1 MECLRVSK
9 GIAKAVIVIMI
20 ITAFVCLYKIQ
31 NDEMTVTDNGEYA
44 HSYSSKMQEKLD
56 GAAQVLHYSLF
67 SDKHSFFYLNTI
79 KYSKDIKRVL
89 DVEVRPA
96 NTAAVEKLLEYSFVP
111 TLFAFI
117 MLTVS
122 MQFLLETQNGM
133 KKIIRAAVRGR
144 FSLAAKRTGIMAGIC
159 AVLSLAFNF
168 ITFGILLLFYGG
180 AMDLLSPIQSVPI
193 FSLFPYKINILQF
206 FYLYCLFFAV
216 AMFAVGQ
223 LLYLVMQSTN
233 MNKFSYIA
241 IIFIFGLEFVL
252 YFAIPSSSA
261 RCFLKYINLIY
272 FLMPGMALLY
282 ENWGNNAF
290 VTDIYSSTTLAALV
304 LVPVLVLANHLLYV
318 FKYETRESK
327 LLFKLQEVPQ
337 RILEKM
343 NSLFL
348 EAYKILFLQFGI
360 VIIAVF
366 MILLQDTK
374 IMRGVNV
381 NYNYYQ
387 SRFYDQYSGEMPGEE
402 TDAYIEALK
411 AERLEKL
418 QGNGYVQKEAMEKL
432 QEAIIMLETQSSYL
446 RAQNEKG
453 IDARFVN
460 PIVYNDIFGE
470 RLYNNQASINLL
482 CIIAVILAIGGT
494 FAYER
499 KHNMVSIF
507 NACANRHRVAQ
518 NKAAVTAMLVFIIWA
533 LSFALNWM
541 NILDIY
547 TLEHSELP
555 IQSLQQFE
563 NFGLRVNMWGYIIFC
578 QLFRLFWLLV
588 IGFTVLAIS
597 AYFDYAGS
605 IALSLILLLP
615 HLLYMLRFEAL
626 KVLSP
631 VVLLDYTRI
640 FYEENANPVLNISY
654 FILYILI
661 ILEICFV
668 KKRKMAG

>member
-31 NDEMTVTDNGEYA
+31 NDEMAVTDNAEYA

-111 TLFAFI
+111 ILFAFI
-117 MLTVS
+117 MLMVS
-122 MQFLLETQNGM
+122 MRFLLETQNGM
-133 KKIIRAAVRGR
+133 KKIIRAAAKGR

-159 AVLSLAFNF
+159 VVLSLVFNF

-223 LLYLVMQSTN
+223 LLYLVLQSTN

-241 IIFIFGLEFVL
+241 ILFIFALEFVL

-261 RCFLKYINLIY
+261 WCFLKYINLIY

-290 VTDIYSSTTLAALV
+290 VTDIYSSTTLVALV

-327 LLFKLQEVPQ
+327 LLFKLQEVLQ

-348 EAYKILFLQFGI
+348 EVYKILFLQFGI

-411 AERLEKL
+411 AERLEML
-418 QGNGYVQKEAMEKL
+418 QDKGFVQKEAMEKL

-453 IDARFVN
+453 INIGFVD

-482 CIIAVILAIGGT
+482 CIIAVILVIGGT

-507 NACANRHRVAQ
+507 NSCAKRQRVTQ

-547 TLEHSELP
+547 TLEHPELP

-563 NFGLRVNMWGYIIFC
+563 NFGLQVNMWGYIIFC

-605 IALSLILLLP
+605 IAISLILLLP